1 MDEVRGLKG
10 TLARFIPI
18 SGEDALFTDGEMTAY
33 ILDHCDIYFTPES
46 RFFCKTELSDD
57 RYYPY
62 HEVILPR
69 YQKEAEAFSDEAYR
83 QTVEAKAFAMKI
95 DFGHTSPNWEDIL
108 SLGFVGLKK
117 RAEDYAAKFREDPR
131 KSRFYAAVVKI
142 YHAAERFVERVARKA
157 EEEGRLELAQ
167 GLKNLLVAP
176 PQNLFEGFQLL
187 LLYHALQHFGEETW
201 IRTFGRV
208 DGLLYPVL
216 EIPDEKENLARLGK
230 YGRQAMKYLEEN
242 EPARY
247 KNLLR
252 TGRMTEKMLEVEE
265 EANRMMEQ
273 LQKQYLKKN
282 KPQNPSS
289 TMEMWKLREQAKM
302 MAEEIVLAEIVLKYH

>member
-1 MDEVRGLKG
+1 MV
-10 TLARFIPI
+10 A
-18 SGEDALFTDGEMTAY
+18 
-33 ILDHCDIYFTPES
+33 
-46 RFFCKTELSDD
+46 ELE
-57 RYYPY
+57 Y
-62 HEVILPR
+62 
-69 YQKEAEAFSDEAYR
+69 KE
-83 QTVEAKAFAMKI
+83 
-95 DFGHTSPNWEDIL
+95 
-108 SLGFVGLKK
+108 
-117 RAEDYAAKFREDPR
+117 
-131 KSRFYAAVVKI
+131 
-142 YHAAERFVERVARKA
+142 
-157 EEEGRLELAQ
+157 
-167 GLKNLLVAP
+167 
-176 PQNLFEGFQLL
+176 
-187 LLYHALQHFGEETW
+187 
-201 IRTFGRV
+201 V

-216 EIPDEKENLARLGK
+216 EIPDETENLARLGK

-265 EANRMMEQ
+265 EANQMMEQ